1 MSAAP
6 IAELPVPEQLVS
18 PESEK
23 LLKVMSDAYARGD
36 GYALDFVVEPD
47 ASTFATSCT
56 VDEEGRIKVHL
67 SPELLKRAE
76 AEDRL
81 EFLGFATLHELGHVK
96 RYQDQPPRVVPDAKD
111 GYFTNIVDDIAINYG
126 NSRRTRFV
134 HDMTKR
140 VYDEYLFPKDKR
152 AELAGDPRH
161 KQFMETLLVLAMTTN
176 AHAKSNVPKL
186 LKEAGLPD
194 LDEDVVAAI
203 GDVLA
208 HEQGNKTYNLLDQ
221 LRAYGSDLR
230 YASQVSQV
238 IREHYDA
245 LYEADKADKSDQGGQ
260 SSDGQGNGDP
270 SDSQSSGDSSESGD
284 QSFDYSD
291 SASCGHGKPETEP
304 PKPDEKSP
312 DSKGDDKKD
321 EKNDTKDPSTAE
333 DGKKSDQEGD
343 PLDITSI
350 AEKIAEDVKAA
361 LPDAQAKN
369 TQDEARDYTPEQL
382 AQLRAELG
390 LDESDFASYMAT
402 RAKFANE
409 ILALQ
414 DILLQLRHDRQNEFL
429 APGREVAA
437 RGHRIKVEKLV
448 RAIASQALGDQP
460 DIWKTPTMAE
470 NIEHEF
476 DGLDLYL
483 LCDVSVS
490 MAGEKANGAAG
501 ASVVLEEGLLGSS
514 AQMAGEHAPL
524 VRLQIEAFG
533 SGHEMLCKLTD
544 EPSMKDL
551 GRTYSSLKNPTSGDT
566 QVSGALSVI
575 KPEAGRLSVVVVVS
589 DGAFHD
595 NSLAKQEGQKLAD
608 KNAAIIQ
615 LVFGG
620 AQVDKLADNAHRVN
634 LGTARELPEQLLSL
648 LPELIDTLRRSTH
661 A

>member
-1 MSAAP
+1 MSATP
-6 IAELPVPEQLVS
+6 SAELPAPEQLVS

-23 LLKVMSDAYARGD
+23 LLRVMSDAYARGD
-36 GYALDFVVEPD
+36 GYDLDFVVEPG
-47 ASTFATSCT
+47 ASTFATSCS
-56 VDEEGRIKVHL
+56 VDENGTIKVHL

-96 RYQDQPPRVVPDAKD
+96 RYQAQPPKVVPDAKD

-140 VYDEYLFPKDKR
+140 VYDDYLFPKDKR
-152 AELAGDPRH
+152 VGLADDPRH

-176 AHAKSNVPKL
+176 AHAKSDVPKL

-194 LDEDVVAAI
+194 LDKDVVAAI
-203 GDVLA
+203 DDVLA
-208 HEQGNKTYNLLDQ
+208 HEQADKTYNLLGQ
-221 LRAYGSDLR
+221 LRAHGNDLR
-230 YASQVSQV
+230 YTAQVSQV

-245 LYEADKADKSDQGGQ
+245 LYEADKADESNQDGQ
-260 SSDGQGNGDP
+260 SSDGQGSGEP
-270 SDSQSSGDSSESGD
+270 SDSQSSSEPSDSED

-291 SASCGHGKPETEP
+291 SASCGHGKPQIEP
-304 PKPDEKSP
+304 PNPDKKSP

-321 EKNDTKDPSTAE
+321 DKSEGKDPAKAE
-333 DGKKSDQEGD
+333 NGEIGDQGD
-343 PLDITSI
+343 PLDIPSI
-350 AEKIAEDVKAA
+350 AEKIAEDIKQA
-361 LPDAQAKN
+361 LPDAQTKN

-382 AQLRAELG
+382 ARLRAELG
-390 LDESDFASYMAT
+390 LDESDFASYMAA

-414 DILLQLRHDRQNEFL
+414 DLLLQLRHDRQNEFL
-429 APGREVAA
+429 APGRDVAA

-460 DIWKTPTMAE
+460 DIWKTPTMSE

-476 DGLDLYL
+476 DGLDMYL
-483 LCDVSVS
+483 LCDVSGS
-490 MAGEKANGAAG
+490 MSGEKADGAAA

-514 AQMAGEHAPL
+514 SQMAGEHTPL
-524 VRLQIEAFG
+524 VRLQIQAFG
-533 SGHEMLCKLTD
+533 AGHEMLCKLTD

-575 KPEAGRLSVVVVVS
+575 KPEKGRLSVVVVVS

-595 NSLAKQEGQKLAD
+595 NSLAKQEGKKLAD
-608 KNAAIIQ
+608 QNAAIIQ

-620 AQVDKLADNAHRVN
+620 AQVGKLAENAHTIN
-634 LGTARELPEQLLSL
+634 LTTPRDLPEQLLNL

>member
-6 IAELPVPEQLVS
+6 TAELPVPEQLVS

-23 LLKVMSDAYARGD
+23 LLRVMSDAYARGD
-36 GYALDFVVEPD
+36 GYALDFVVEPG
-47 ASTFATSCT
+47 ASTFATSCS
-56 VDEEGRIKVHL
+56 VDENGTIKVHL
-67 SPELLKRAE
+67 SPELLERAE

-96 RYQDQPPRVVPDAKD
+96 RYQAQPPKVVPDAKD

-140 VYDEYLFPKDKR
+140 VYDDYLFPKDKR
-152 AELAGDPRH
+152 AGLADDPRH

-186 LKEAGLPD
+186 FKEAGLPD

-203 GDVLA
+203 NDVLA
-208 HEQGNKTYNLLDQ
+208 HEQGDKTYNLLGQ

-230 YASQVSQV
+230 YTSQVSQV

-245 LYEADKADKSDQGGQ
+245 LYEADKADKSNQDGQ
-260 SSDGQGNGDP
+260 SSDGQGSGEP
-270 SDSQSSGDSSESGD
+270 SDSQSSSEPSDSND

-291 SASCGHGKPETEP
+291 SASCGHGKPQVEP
-304 PKPDEKSP
+304 PKPDKKP
-312 DSKGDDKKD
+312 PGSKGDDKKD
-321 EKNDTKDPSTAE
+321 DKNEGKDPAKPE
-333 DGKKSDQEGD
+333 AGKEGD
-343 PLDITSI
+343 PLDIPSI
-350 AEKIAEDVKAA
+350 AEKIAEDIKEA

-382 AQLRAELG
+382 ARLRAELG
-390 LDESDFASYMAT
+390 LDESDFASYMAA

-414 DILLQLRHDRQNEFL
+414 DLLLQLRHDRQNEFL
-429 APGREVAA
+429 APGRDVAA

-476 DGLDLYL
+476 DGLDMYL
-483 LCDVSVS
+483 LCDVSGS
-490 MAGEKANGAAG
+490 MEGEKAQGAAA

-514 AQMAGEHAPL
+514 TQMAGEHAPL
-524 VRLQIEAFG
+524 VRLQVQAFG
-533 SGHEMLCKLTD
+533 AGHEMLCKLTD

-575 KPEAGRLSVVVVVS
+575 KPEKGRLSVVVVVS

-608 KNAAIIQ
+608 QNAAIIQ

-620 AQVDKLADNAHRVN
+620 AQVGKLADTAHTIN
-634 LGTARELPEQLLSL
+634 LNTPRDLPEQLLNL

>member
-1 MSAAP
+1 MSAEP
-6 IAELPVPEQLVS
+6 TAELAVPEQLVS

-36 GYALDFVVEPD
+36 GYALDFVVEPG

-56 VDEEGRIKVHL
+56 VDDEGRIKVHL

-81 EFLGFATLHELGHVK
+81 DFLGFATLHELGHVK
-96 RYQDQPPRVVPDAKD
+96 RYQAQPPKGISAPKD
-111 GYFTNIVDDIAINYG
+111 NYFSNIVDDIAINYG
-126 NSRRTRFV
+126 NARRTRFFY
-134 HDMTKR
+134 DMTKR
-140 VYDEYLFPKDKR
+140 VYDDYLFPKDAR
-152 AELAGDPRH
+152 AGLADDPRH
-161 KQFMETLLVLAMTTN
+161 KQFMETLLVLSMTTN
-176 AHAKSNVPKL
+176 AHAKSDLPKL
-186 LKEAGLPD
+186 LKDADLPD
-194 LDEDVVAAI
+194 LDEDVMAAVSDI
-203 GDVLA
+203 LT
-208 HEQGNKTYNLLDQ
+208 HEQGDKTYNLLGQ

-230 YASQVSQV
+230 YTSQVASV

-245 LYEADKADKSDQGGQ
+245 LYEADMTDKSDQSGQ
-260 SSDGQGNGDP
+260 PSDGQGSGHP
-270 SDSQSSGDSSESGD
+270 SDSKSGEEPSDGD
-284 QSFDYSD
+284 NQSFDYSD
-291 SASCGHGKPETEP
+291 SASCGHGKPQVEP
-304 PKPDEKSP
+304 PKPGEKSIESKRGDKNDEKADAKYP
-312 DSKGDDKKD
+312 AKGDDSK
-321 EKNDTKDPSTAE
+321 E
-333 DGKKSDQEGD
+333 GDQGD
-343 PLDITSI
+343 PLDIASI
-350 AEKIAEDVKAA
+350 AEEIAKDIKEA
-361 LPDAQAKN
+361 LPDAQANN
-369 TQDEARDYTPEQL
+369 TRDQARDYTPEQL

-390 LDESDFASYMAT
+390 LDESDFASYMAS

-414 DILLQLRHDRQNEFL
+414 DLLLQLRHDRQNEFL

-460 DIWKTPTMAE
+460 DIWKTPILAE

-483 LCDVSVS
+483 LCDVSGS
-490 MAGEKANGAAG
+490 MAGEKAEGAAG

-514 AQMAGEHAPL
+514 SQMAGEHTPL
-524 VRLQIEAFG
+524 VRLQIGAFG
-533 SGHEMLCKLTD
+533 SGHGMLCKLTD

-551 GRTYSSLKNPTSGDT
+551 GRTYASLKNPTSSNT

-575 KPEAGRLSVVVVVS
+575 KPEAGRLSVVVIVS
-589 DGAFHD
+589 DGGFHD
-595 NSLAKQEGQKLAD
+595 ESLAKQEGQKLAD

-620 AQVDKLADNAHRVN
+620 AQVAKLADNAHRVN
-634 LGTARELPEQLLSL
+634 LNTARELPEQLLNI
-648 LPELIDTLRRSTH
+648 LPELIETLRRSTD